1 MKGYEKGIHCITSQ
15 EQGVK
20 LAALDLLYL
29 LSLEVFSHLDSTL
42 ILIKDLLV
50 QLILILLFAQ
60 LEPVVLANSI
70 RISFVIQVQAM
81 LEAT

>member
-1 MKGYEKGIHCITSQ
+1 M
-15 EQGVK
+15 K

-81 LEAT
+81 LEPT